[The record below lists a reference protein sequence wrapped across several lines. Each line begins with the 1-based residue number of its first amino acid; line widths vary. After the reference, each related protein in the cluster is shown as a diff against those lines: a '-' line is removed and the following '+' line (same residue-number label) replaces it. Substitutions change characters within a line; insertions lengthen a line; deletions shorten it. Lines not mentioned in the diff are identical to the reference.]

1 MHIYIHDMNNND
13 LIKSLATTLIS
24 QYGDDAETVAML
36 RAAENAADLNNEEWI
51 KWEKVI
57 MEIHIMNKSPNLDG

>member
-1 MHIYIHDMNNND
+1 MNDNE
-13 LIKSLATTLIS
+13 LIKSLANTLIS

-36 RAAENAADLNNEEWI
+36 RAAENAADLKNEEWI

-57 MEIHIMNKSPNLDG
+57 IEIKNMDNSPNLNG